1 MNRSEA
7 ENRIEE
13 LRKQIDHHNY
23 LYYVLSK
30 PEITDFEYD
39 ILLNELVTL
48 EKKFPELSDDNSPT
62 KRIGSDI
69 NKDFVQMEH
78 RYPMLSLG
86 NTYSKEELIDFDNRV
101 KKVIGNDFEYVAE
114 LKYDGVAI
122 SLNYENG
129 RLKHALTRG
138 DGEKGDLVTE
148 NVRTIR
154 SIPLQLRGRDYP
166 ADFEIRG
173 EIFIPRKQFEKMNEQ
188 RIVAGEEPF
197 ANPRNAA
204 SGTLKILN
212 SSIVAKRPLDCFLYH
227 ILGEDL
233 PYNSHYENLVKSRD
247 WGFKVPDYLKKV
259 KGIEELFDF
268 ISYWDQERKKLPF
281 DTDGVVIK
289 VNSYTQQRT
298 LGFTAKSPRWAIAY
312 KFQAEQA
319 VTRLLSI
326 DLQVGRTGTITPVAN
341 LEPVFLAGTTVK
353 RATLHNADQI
363 KLLDIRVGDSV
374 FIEKGG
380 EIIPKITGVDYTERK
395 PGTPPYS
402 FPLNCP
408 ACHTPLVRNE
418 GEATHYCPNESG
430 CPPQIKGRIEHFISR
445 KAMDIGAAEA
455 TIDLLYKNG
464 LIKDVADLYSL
475 TEDQVKQLERFADK
489 SARNLIASIES
500 SKNVSFE
507 RVLYALGIR
516 YVGETVAKKL
526 AKHFISLDNLSR
538 ASFEDLMLVEEVGD
552 RIAGSIIEYFGNPV
566 HIDIILRLKK
576 AGLKFALAYED
587 VQTIGENL
595 KNLTFVISGTFQNH
609 SREELKEL
617 ITLHGGKNAS
627 SVSSSTNYLLAGENA
642 GPAKLDKARTLKIQ
656 VISENDFIDMIN
668 NPTIRS

>member
-7 ENRIEE
+7 DARIAE
-13 LRKQIDHHNY
+13 LRKIIEHHNY

-48 EKKFPELSDDNSPT
+48 EKKFPEFSDDNSPT
-62 KRIGSDI
+62 KRVGSDI
-69 NKDFVQMEH
+69 NKDFIQMEH

-101 KKVIGNDFEYVAE
+101 KKVIGDDFEYAAE

-122 SLNYENG
+122 SLTYEDG
-129 RLKHALTRG
+129 RLKYALTRG

-154 SIPLQLRGRDYP
+154 SIPLQLRGKDYP

-173 EIFIPRKQFEKMNEQ
+173 EIFIPRMQFEKMNEQ
-188 RIVAGEEPF
+188 RIADGDEPF

-204 SGTLKILN
+204 SGTLKIQN
-212 SSIVAKRPLDCFLYH
+212 SSIVARRPLDCFLYH
-227 ILGEDL
+227 ILGDDL
-233 PYNSHYENLVKSRD
+233 PFKSHYENLIKSRD
-247 WGFKVPDYLKKV
+247 WGFQVPDYLKKV
-259 KGIEELFDF
+259 KGIDELMDF

-289 VNSYTQQRT
+289 VNSYRQQRI

-319 VTRLLSI
+319 VTRLHSI
-326 DLQVGRTGTITPVAN
+326 DLQVGRTGAITPVAN

-363 KLLDIRVGDSV
+363 KILDIRIGDSV

-395 PGTPPYS
+395 PGAPPFS
-402 FPLNCP
+402 FPINCP
-408 ACHTPLVRNE
+408 ACHTPLIRNE
-418 GEATHYCPNESG
+418 GEAAHYCPNESG

-445 KAMDIGAAEA
+445 KAMDIGAAQA

-475 TEDQVKQLERFADK
+475 KEDQVKQLERFAEK
-489 SARNLIASIES
+489 SARNLINSIES
-500 SKNVSFE
+500 SKNVPFD
-507 RVLYALGIR
+507 RVLFALGIR

-526 AKHFISLDNLSR
+526 ARYFRSLDNLSG
-538 ASFEDLMLVEEVGD
+538 ASFEDLMSVEEVGE
-552 RIAGSIIEYFGNPV
+552 RIAGSIIEYFKNPV
-566 HIDIILRLKK
+566 HTDIIMRLKE
-576 AGLKFALAYED
+576 AGLKFIISDED
-587 VQTIGENL
+587 VQNVSDNL
-595 KNLTFVISGTFQNH
+595 KNMTFVISGTFQNH

-617 ITLHGGKNAS
+617 IILHGGKNAGAL
-627 SVSSSTNYLLAGENA
+627 SSSTNYLLAGENA
-642 GPAKLDKARTLKIQ
+642 GPAKLEKARTLKIL
-656 VISENDFIDMIN
+656 VISENDFMNMIN
-668 NPTIRS
+668 P